1 MFGKLTAR
9 GLALQRVQDGEVSI
23 PVCGEHVW

>member
-1 MFGKLTAR
+1 MFGKGGRDLEVEA
-9 GLALQRVQDGEVSI
+9 LAAQEGVSI